1 MMRTTSGATT
11 LKHDKTDHRCVSELR
26 NFMKSQPPDL
36 RLVPKHEPHRVY
48 QLGAMSARQPAKARK
63 VRTKSFN
70 FLICG
75 FSPELDFQHKLDID
89 V

>member
-1 MMRTTSGATT
+1 MMRTTSGVTT

-48 QLGAMSARQPAKARK
+48 QLSAMSARQRAKVRK
-63 VRTKSFN
+63 VRPKSFN
-70 FLICG
+70 FLIRG
-75 FSPELDFQHKLDID
+75 FSPELDFQDKLDID